1 MKTQQKCR
9 LSYPNDVGVL
19 SLVVIVVGGGVDVV
33 VDATDAIVVAVLV
46 LLIFVVVVVVVGE
59 LNFEKRR
66 HSTFARRI
74 SSSAVDPINNNYNP
88 DC

>member
-1 MKTQQKCR
+1 M
-9 LSYPNDVGVL
+9 NDVVVAVL
-19 SLVVIVVGGGVDVV
+19 SLVVIVAVGGIEVDVV
-33 VDATDAIVVAVLV
+33 AADVIVVVAVV
-46 LLIFVVVVVVVGE
+46 VGYVVVLIFVVVVAVVGGE